1 MSNVINVFQGCRAV
15 LTTTERRISITLAIY
30 SYNKYD
36 TKTLISNIGRGI
48 VMSLKRNRILA
59 ACLTCALLTLP
70 ATTFAGADS
79 GFYIGAGA
87 GEASVKEGTFDES
100 DSAYKLI
107 AGYNIGFIPFVD
119 FAVEGS
125 YVDFGSPGNTTDGTV
140 DITGFDGF
148 GLVGLNFGPVGI
160 FAKAGAI
167 AWDLK
172 TSNGFSE
179 SGTDPAYG
187 IGARFQLF
195 AISIRAEYEVFEF
208 DQADGEMVSVSAT
221 FTF

>member
-1 MSNVINVFQGCRAV
+1 MRFKSVI
-15 LTTTERRISITLAIY
+15 S
-30 SYNKYD
+30 K
-36 TKTLISNIGRGI
+36 NI
-48 VMSLKRNRILA
+48 RILVIS
-59 ACLTCALLTLP
+59 LTGTFLLMP
-70 ATTFAGADS
+70 ATAFAGADS

-87 GEASVKEGTFDES
+87 GGTSVKDTGFDES
-100 DSAYKLI
+100 DSGFKAI

-125 YVDFGSPGNTTDGTV
+125 YVDFGTFGSSPGV
-140 DITGFDGF
+140 DATGLDAF

-167 AWDLK
+167 KWDISG
-172 TSNGFSE
+172 TGFSD

-195 AISIRAEYEVFEF
+195 SISIRAEYEVFQF
-208 DQADGEMVSVSAT
+208 DTADADMVSVSAI

>member
-1 MSNVINVFQGCRAV
+1 MRFKKIKILFICLSTF
-15 LTTTERRISITLAIY
+15 SLAIPGTV
-30 SYNKYD
+30 N
-36 TKTLISNIGRGI
+36 
-48 VMSLKRNRILA
+48 
-59 ACLTCALLTLP
+59 
-70 ATTFAGADS
+70 AGADS
-79 GFYIGAGA
+79 GFYIGAGV
-87 GEASVKEGTFDES
+87 GDASIDNNSGFDES

-125 YVDFGSPGNTTDGTV
+125 YVDFGAPGTV
-140 DITGFDGF
+140 GNNVEATGFDAF

-167 AWDLK
+167 AWDLD
-172 TSNGFSE
+172 TSSGFSD

-195 AISIRAEYEVFEF
+195 SFAIRAEYEVFEF
-208 DQADGEMVSVSAT
+208 DNIDADLLSVSAT